1 MNRTTE
7 IIEYLSKPDTSN
19 ELIVAPNA
27 PPIIRTNGNI
37 SVALNKIFDTQDIV
51 DTLDAFKI
59 KALATTSDKEK
70 GKSGSFSFGIRS
82 VGRFRVN
89 YLTQRGSLV
98 MAARIIPS
106 IIPSIDQLCEDPD
119 MANTAISTIS
129 SGKPG
134 LIAVCGTNET
144 NNSMLTYSMLQHV
157 NETKKTIIYALED
170 ILTFLMSYDNSIIMQ
185 CELNTDIAS
194 MADGINNASLF
205 TPDIMYI
212 GNIKPSDNFPEI
224 TNIIENGT
232 LVIISSVLLTG
243 QEIIE
248 KYYPKNLHSKSI
260 LDMINATFL
269 VTQGEKN
276 KLLINYSNNHA

>member
-7 IIEYLSKPDTSN
+7 IIEYLSKPDTAN

-27 PPIIRTNGNI
+27 PPVIRTNDNI
-37 SVALNKIFDTQDIV
+37 SIAINKVFDMQDVI
-51 DTLDAFKI
+51 DTLDAFKT
-59 KALATTSDKEK
+59 KALARTSYQEK
-70 GKSGSFSFGIRS
+70 AKSGSFSFGIRT

-98 MAARIIPS
+98 MVIMIIPS
-106 IIPSIDQLCEDPD
+106 TIPSIKQLCNDSA
-119 MANTAISTIS
+119 MADIAISTVS

-134 LIAVCGTNET
+134 LIAICGTNDT
-144 NNSMLTYSMLQHV
+144 TNSMFTYSMLQHV

-185 CELNTDIAS
+185 CELSTDVDSIT
-194 MADGINNASLF
+194 DGINNASLF
-205 TPDIMYI
+205 KPDIMYV
-212 GNIKPSDNFPEI
+212 GNIKPSDDFPEI
-224 TNIIENGT
+224 INIIENGT

-243 QEIIE
+243 EEITE
-248 KYYPKNLHSKSI
+248 KYYPKNIHSKNI
-260 LDMINATFL
+260 KDMTNATFI
-269 VTQGEKN
+269 VAQGEEN